1 MEDFRKLL
9 PHHKKEVKLDAKG
22 SIQQTVNEICETK
35 SCNTCLFFETRKKKD
50 LYIWAA
56 STPNGPSIKF
66 HVFNIHTM
74 EELKLTGNSLM
85 GSRPVLS
92 FDGPFEELPH
102 LKLIKATFTTVRVK
116 PRARVCESGG
126 EGDGRREGEG
136 KGEGEPRLRVRVRA
150 FFFEPTQVKTRKGKT
165 SHGKMR

>member
-102 LKLIKATFTTVRVK
+102 LKLIKSTFTTVRVK
-116 PRARVCESGG
+116 A
-126 EGDGRREGEG
+126 
-136 KGEGEPRLRVRVRA
+136 RVRVW
-150 FFFEPTQVKTRKGKT
+150 VKVRVKV
-165 SHGKMR
+165 KMGVEVRDVVKVRVWFRVRP